1 MPDNK
6 AGKGGPNRYQA
17 LIEKMFFDHY
27 TPGSHEVVFHR
38 DELEPAAKKLKIKLP
53 KNLGD
58 IPYSV
63 RYRTAMPAKVVATQP
78 HDNEWV
84 IEGIGRSQY
93 AFRLAKVS
101 RFAPNPNLV
110 TIKIPEATPEI
121 ISAYALTD
129 EQALLAKVRYNRL
142 IDIFL
147 GIAAYS
153 LQSHLRTS
161 VKGIGQIEID
171 EVYVGVDRA
180 GRQFIVPVQAKGGS
194 DKLSPVQT
202 KQDIAYCAEKFPG
215 LICRAISAQFIES
228 DLIAL
233 LELTLENGIIKLV
246 DEDHYRQVSADQISP
261 EDLARYRQRKR

>member
-1 MPDNK
+1 MPK
-6 AGKGGPNRYQA
+6 EKSAKKGASRYHA
-17 LIEKMFFDHY
+17 LLEKMFFDHY
-27 TPGSHEVVFHR
+27 SPGADEVLFNR
-38 DELEPAAKKLKIKLP
+38 GELEPAAKKLHIALP

-58 IPYSV
+58 VPYSV
-63 RYRTAMPAKVVATQP
+63 RYRTAMPAKIVATQP
-78 HDNEWV
+78 AGKEWI
-84 IEGIGRSQY
+84 IEGVGRARY

-101 RFAPNPNLV
+101 RIAPNPNLV

-142 IDIFL
+142 IDVFL

-161 VKGIGQIEID
+161 VKDIGQIEID
-171 EVYVGVDRA
+171 EIYVGVDRA

-202 KQDIAYCAEKFPG
+202 KQDLAYCAEKFPG
-215 LICRAISAQFIES
+215 LICRAISTQFMEH
-228 DLIAL
+228 DLIAI
-233 LELTLENGIIKLV
+233 LELTVEAGMVKVV
-246 DEDHYRQVSADQISP
+246 DEEHYRLVPADRISTA
-261 EDLARYRQRKR
+261 ELIQYGQRKR